1 MVEFRQYECI
11 VHRVHF
17 NMLQYVLELDNS
29 DTIVPVIDNVFTPLV
44 ILNRKLLTSELYY
57 HIVESFKQI
66 YSFQTVSTI
75 IEAQWNRVL
84 QLHLQMVRAY

>member
-1 MVEFRQYECI
+1 
-11 VHRVHF
+11 
-17 NMLQYVLELDNS
+17 MLQYVLELDNS